1 MRLIDRRRADRM
13 RCSQIREHGE
23 RYKDGDLSSAMRTKI
38 DAHLATCERCRDE
51 YDFIK
56 SIGAVFAKTTVPPVP
71 EWVIDALVESVRAR
85 ENDER
90 SPESSSWLVDWWTLA
105 VPGARVAY
113 VLVLVML
120 TAAGVYM
127 GQDFSK
133 NKTTANVAENYDDD
147 YPGINS
153 FGSMQPGSI
162 EKTYFDLTSRGT
174 VGGVK

>member
-1 MRLIDRRRADRM
+1 M

-38 DAHLATCERCRDE
+38 DAHLATCEKCREE

-56 SIGAVFAKTTVPPVP
+56 SIGAMFAKTAVPAAPQG
-71 EWVIDALVESVRAR
+71 VIDAVVESVHIR
-85 ENDER
+85 NIGER
-90 SPESSSWLVDWWTLA
+90 NPEGSSWLVEWWTTA
-105 VPGARVAY
+105 VPGVRVAY

-133 NKTTANVAENYDDD
+133 NKTTVNVVVNYDDD

-153 FGSMQPGSI
+153 FGAMQPGSI

-174 VGGVK
+174 ERGEK